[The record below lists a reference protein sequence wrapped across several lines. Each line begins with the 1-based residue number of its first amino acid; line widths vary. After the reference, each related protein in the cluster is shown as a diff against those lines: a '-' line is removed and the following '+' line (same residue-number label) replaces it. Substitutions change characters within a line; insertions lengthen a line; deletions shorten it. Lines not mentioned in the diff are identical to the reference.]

1 VEAVVVLKLVEQ
13 VVLAVVEMAA
23 RVEVVVDLLL
33 VLRLLLIP
41 AEVVVGLDMTLLQIL

>member
-1 VEAVVVLKLVEQ
+1 
-13 VVLAVVEMAA
+13 VVLAGAETVAQ
-23 RVEVVVDLLL
+23 VEVVVDLLP